1 MSAICSEARAIE
13 VDAMRLINNGAI
25 CAVNAREMRRQ
36 EKWRQHNMLKVTNR
50 HNTMDL
56 RKADKN
62 DRQRND

>member
-1 MSAICSEARAIE
+1 
-13 VDAMRLINNGAI
+13 MRIINNGAI
-25 CAVNAREMRRQ
+25 CAVNSREMRRQ

-50 HNTMDL
+50 HNTMVL